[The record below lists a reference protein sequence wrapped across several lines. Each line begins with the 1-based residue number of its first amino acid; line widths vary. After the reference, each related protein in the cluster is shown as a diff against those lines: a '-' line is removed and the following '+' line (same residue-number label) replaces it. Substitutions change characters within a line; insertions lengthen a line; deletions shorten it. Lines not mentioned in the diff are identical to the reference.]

1 MNTIQIGKANIDIYD
16 QSVGVNMSGGAD
28 SSILLYIL
36 MKTIT
41 KPIHVYSLISKEK
54 NRISMHTS
62 TNVISKCIDLT
73 GNTNVYHHLT
83 YANKQTFSLLQT
95 MPMSDLAN
103 KRISVIYT
111 GITSVPPKE
120 VRDTFTVQSGID
132 NARDPTM
139 QRPLYDDGKIFHMP
153 FTNLNKQDICELYEI
168 LNVKKE
174 LYPIT
179 RSCESYI
186 LTEGHCGECWWCQER
201 KWGFG
206 YL

>member
-1 MNTIQIGKANIDIYD
+1 
-16 QSVGVNMSGGAD
+16 
-28 SSILLYIL
+28 
-36 MKTIT
+36 MKNIT
-41 KPIHVYSLISKEK
+41 KPIHVYSLVSKEK
-54 NRISMHTS
+54 NRVVSHISA
-62 TNVISKCIDLT
+62 NVISKCIDMT
-73 GNTNVYHHLT
+73 GKTNVYHHLT
-83 YANKQTFSLLQT
+83 YADKQTFPLLRD
-95 MPMSDLAN
+95 MAVSDLAS
-103 KRISVIYT
+103 KRISIIYT

-120 VRDTFTVQSGID
+120 VRDTFTIQSGID
-132 NARDPTM
+132 NERDPTI
-139 QRPLYDDGKIFHMP
+139 QRPVYNDNKMFHMP

-179 RSCESYI
+179 RSCESYT